1 MVTGAECSGSVV
13 AGGPG
18 PATIRSMAASLPAL
32 PEALASGYRRFREGR
47 YAVERERYR
56 ELGEGAQRPAT
67 MVIAC
72 SDSRSAPDAIF
83 DARPGELFVVRNVAA
98 LVPVYAPDSGAHA
111 ASAGLEYAV
120 LALGVSSIVVMG
132 HGRCGGIAAAH
143 GDGVVLSATDFIG
156 TWVAGIRELLP
167 VATARGGDDPA
178 AIQLALERASI
189 ERSIANLE
197 TFPWIRFR
205 VASGDLRLYG
215 AWFEIA
221 RGELH
226 ALRAGRWEPV
236 ETVGT

>member
-1 MVTGAECSGSVV
+1 
-13 AGGPG
+13 
-18 PATIRSMAASLPAL
+18 MAASQPAL

-56 ELGEGAQRPAT
+56 ELGEGAQRPAA

-98 LVPVYAPDSGAHA
+98 LVPVYAPDSGTHA
-111 ASAGLEYAV
+111 ASAALEYGV
-120 LALGVSSIVVMG
+120 LALGVSSIVVLG
-132 HGRCGGIAAAH
+132 HGRCGGIAAARS
-143 GDGVVLSATDFIG
+143 DGESLSATDFIG

-167 VATARGGDDPA
+167 AAAAAAGDDPA
-178 AIQLALERASI
+178 AVQLALERASV

-197 TFPWIRFR
+197 TFPWIRSR
-205 VASGDLRLYG
+205 VAAGDVRLHG

-226 ALRAGRWEPV
+226 ALRDGRWEPV
-236 ETVGT
+236 EAAET